1 MPTSEPTT
9 PTKDEVASTTRT
21 GRGKRGS
28 SSRKRKKGEKEKKE
42 RRGGVLNSFFGMDDV
57 VSTSEKK
64 ISKVHAS
71 PSVSSASVY
80 SPNKKN
86 PEGSS
91 GDVPAETT
99 LATSA
104 DLPSIPVFHSKKPAA
119 GETLNQPDSSPES
132 SEDDQPA
139 DGDNNGGGEDKE
151 GDIGIIQPSP
161 TTTRV
166 PQFRFKSTEQV
177 NDYLT
182 SVEFPFQDSYHN
194 VSYPDK
200 ASLQ

>member
-1 MPTSEPTT
+1 MGSEMCIR
-9 PTKDEVASTTRT
+9 DS
-21 GRGKRGS
+21 
-28 SSRKRKKGEKEKKE
+28 
-42 RRGGVLNSFFGMDDV
+42 
-57 VSTSEKK
+57 
-64 ISKVHAS
+64 
-71 PSVSSASVY
+71 
-80 SPNKKN
+80 KKN

-104 DLPSIPVFHSKKPAA
+104 ALPSIPVFHSKKPAA